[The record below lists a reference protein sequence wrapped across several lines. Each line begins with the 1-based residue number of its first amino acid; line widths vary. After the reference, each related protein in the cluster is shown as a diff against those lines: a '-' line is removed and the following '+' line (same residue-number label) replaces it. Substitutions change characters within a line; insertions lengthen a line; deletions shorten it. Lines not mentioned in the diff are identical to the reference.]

1 MILSLLQLLI
11 VNSRC
16 SSDVIRR
23 NFSSQL
29 FHDISKDHKH
39 SLEINI
45 FFSLDNWMIDELV
58 IDSILNYHNN
68 IKIKLLTNLIQ
79 MFIPVEYFTFCRYIY
94 NVLISSCSNNNAL
107 HVDDRATSLKIF
119 HQNLSKIYVQQP
131 SFDPLMIILS
141 RNIN

>member
-39 SLEINI
+39 SLEINNL
-45 FFSLDNWMIDELV
+45 FSLDNWMIDELV

-94 NVLISSCSNNNAL
+94 NVLISSCSITTLCTWMIAQPHWRYFIKTFPKYMFNNQASTL
-107 HVDDRATSLKIF
+107 WW
-119 HQNLSKIYVQQP
+119 
-131 SFDPLMIILS
+131 
-141 RNIN
+141 